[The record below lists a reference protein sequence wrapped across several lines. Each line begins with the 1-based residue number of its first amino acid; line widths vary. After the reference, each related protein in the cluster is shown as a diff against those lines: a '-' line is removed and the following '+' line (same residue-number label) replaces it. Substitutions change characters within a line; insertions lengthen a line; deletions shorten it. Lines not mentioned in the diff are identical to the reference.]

1 LWRFRNW
8 QKLYDRRE
16 DYRIGVVP
24 RGGLFLTAGADV
36 QKDRIEVEIAA
47 WGRGK
52 ESWSVDYRV
61 LEGDTSRSAVWEKLT
76 GLLHETFTTAS
87 GLELPILQLAID
99 SGFATTE
106 VYQGARRQGGRV
118 LVVKGDSRAPS
129 LLGAAAP
136 VDVGP
141 QGARIKRGI
150 RVWPVNSGMAKEELY
165 RWLRLD
171 RRTDEDIEKGNIFP
185 PVFCHFPKYSD
196 EYFKQI
202 TAEQLVTKLV
212 KGYRR
217 HEWQKMR
224 ERNEALDC
232 RVYARAAAGRIGIGR
247 FQEKHWTEL
256 ERRVATA
263 PANDVKARQQ
273 RPPVQQQ
280 RNQGRFKVEI

>member
-1 LWRFRNW
+1 VYLRSVT
-8 QKLYDRRE
+8 YCCSE
-16 DYRIGVVP
+16 GSH
-24 RGGLFLTAGADV
+24 
-36 QKDRIEVEIAA
+36 EVEIAA

-61 LEGDTSRSAVWEKLT
+61 FEGDTSRSAVWEKLT
-76 GLLHETFTTAS
+76 GLLNETFTTTS

-106 VYQGARRQGGRV
+106 VYQWARRQGGRV

-141 QGARIKRGI
+141 QGARIRRGI

-171 RRTDEDIEKGNIFP
+171 RPTDEHRKGEYIP
-185 PVFCHFPKYSD
+185 PGFCHFPKYSD

-232 RVYARAAAGRIGIGR
+232 RVYARAAAGRIGIDR
-247 FQEKHWTEL
+247 FQDHPGPNWTARPST
-256 ERRVATA
+256 ERWEAATA
-263 PANDVKARQQ
+263 ADARAATAQSGSFRGGAQCHSARPISMRSTPHAGREAYPATGSRL
-273 RPPVQQQ
+273 
-280 RNQGRFKVEI
+280 